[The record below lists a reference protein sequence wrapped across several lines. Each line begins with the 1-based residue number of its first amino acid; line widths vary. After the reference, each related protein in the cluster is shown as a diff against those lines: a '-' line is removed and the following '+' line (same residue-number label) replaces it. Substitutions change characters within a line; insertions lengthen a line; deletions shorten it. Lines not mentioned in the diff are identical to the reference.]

1 MTKSPLLN
9 ADPFVGP
16 RQAFEAV
23 GKEVFGDAWRTGCI
37 DNPKDNDHRETIVI
51 LRNALRS
58 GAVSAHWTT
67 LDFKHS
73 GDLRPQDADQAFFR
87 FMLRDDLVFHHGL
100 NEPVR
105 CRIHGEHLRRLIRGQ
120 ELQPVTATQQ
130 AKNKCIDWLVEMFAD
145 KDCQIPTFAVLRQEA
160 KERFPKLSDL
170 AFKDARKLAI
180 QKTGRDDLA
189 KPGRRKNP
197 ISE

>member
-1 MTKSPLLN
+1 MSKSPLLN

-23 GKEVFGDAWRTGCI
+23 GKEVFGDAWRTDCI
-37 DNPKDNDHRETIVI
+37 DNPDDTDHQEILII

-67 LDFKHS
+67 LDLKHG
-73 GDLRPQDADQAFFR
+73 GDLRPQDADQEFFR

-105 CRIHGEHLRRLIRGQ
+105 CRIHGEHLRRLVRGQ
-120 ELQPVTATQQ
+120 EVQSVTPTQR
-130 AKNKCIDWLVEMFAD
+130 AKDKCLDWLVEMFLDEA
-145 KDCQIPTFAVLRQEA
+145 QEIPPFATLRQEA
-160 KERFPKLSDL
+160 KERFPRLSDNG
-170 AFKDARKLAI
+170 FKEARKLAI
-180 QKTGRDDLA
+180 QKTGRADLA

>member
-1 MTKSPLLN
+1 MSKSPLLN

-16 RQAFEAV
+16 RQAFEVV
-23 GKEVFGDAWRTGCI
+23 GKEVFGDAWRPNCVDT
-37 DNPKDNDHRETIVI
+37 PEDNDHREILVI
-51 LRNALRS
+51 LRNALRA
-58 GAVSAHWTT
+58 GAVSAHWST
-67 LDFKHS
+67 LDLKHS
-73 GDLRPQDADQAFFR
+73 GDLRPQDADQEFFC

-105 CRIHGEHLRRLIRGQ
+105 CRFHAEHLRRLVRGQ
-120 ELQPVTATQQ
+120 EVQPVTPTQR
-130 AKNKCIDWLVEMFAD
+130 AKNQCIDWLVEMFAD
-145 KDCQIPTFAVLRQEA
+145 KDRGIPPFAVLRQEA
-160 KERFPKLSDL
+160 KERFPSLSDL
-170 AFKDARKLAI
+170 AFKEARKLAI